1 METRKR
7 PVGLSEWEER
17 LYDHI
22 TDHVASE
29 SALLHRY
36 EELAKQ
42 ETGHVRFLLELIGED
57 EARHHR
63 LYQQWVDTIKAL
75 PLAAP
80 AGGLPDLVREQDPK
94 ALRAAV
100 DELLTVEHDDT
111 RHLRQLRK
119 ELKDFRDTTIWSLL
133 VELMESDTQKH
144 IKILE
149 FLRDHAKT
157 TAKHRR

>member
-1 METRKR
+1 METGER

-17 LYDHI
+17 LYDHLRG
-22 TDHVASE
+22 HVASE

-36 EELAKQ
+36 DELAKQ

-63 LYQQWVDTIKAL
+63 LFEQWVDTIKVL
-75 PLAAP
+75 PLIAP
-80 AGGLPDLVREQDPK
+80 AGGLPELVREQDPK
-94 ALRAAV
+94 ALSAAV
-100 DELLTVEHDDT
+100 DELLAVEHDDT

-119 ELKDFRDTTIWSLL
+119 ELKDYRDTTIWLLL

-149 FLRDHAKT
+149 FLRDHAKA
-157 TAKHRR
+157 TAKHLP

>member
-1 METRKR
+1 METGERR
-7 PVGLSEWEER
+7 VRLSEWEER
-17 LYDHI
+17 LYDHL
-22 TDHVASE
+22 TRHVASE

-36 EELAKQ
+36 EELAKR

-63 LYQQWVDTIKAL
+63 LYQQWVDTINEL
-75 PLAAP
+75 PLTP
-80 AGGLPDLVREQDPK
+80 PPGGLPDLVQEQDPK
-94 ALRAAV
+94 ALSAAV

-111 RHLRQLRK
+111 HHLRQLRK
-119 ELKDFRDTTIWSLL
+119 ELKDFRHTTIWSLL

-149 FLRDHAKT
+149 FLRDHAKA
-157 TAKHRR
+157 TAKHRP